1 MKIDII
7 SYTDEQYAALASEQ
21 ILEVQSAQLKKNKL
35 DAAFADALEKEKN
48 RLSARGLL
56 QSSYWELFV
65 ERLSKSHEQEVE
77 NLRAALLFYLRFT
90 TRPDENV
97 AGDAPYTVNYAMTIA
112 ERLAVV
118 RTYYDTKYADG
129 AERFAAFKADKIAP
143 NYLGEEYAPLY
154 DYYLSLAN

>member
-21 ILEVQSAQLKKNKL
+21 ILEVQAAQLKKNKL
-35 DAAFADALEKEKN
+35 DAAFAEALEKERT

-56 QSSYWELFV
+56 RSSYWELFV
-65 ERLSKSHEQEVE
+65 ERLTKSHEQEVE
-77 NLRAALLFYLRFT
+77 NLRQALLFYLRFT
-90 TRPDENV
+90 TRPDESV
-97 AGDAPYTVNYAMTIA
+97 AGDAPYTVNYAMTIE

-118 RTYYDTKYADG
+118 RAYYESTYTDAT
-129 AERFAAFKADKIAP
+129 ERFEAFKADKVAP

-154 DYYLSLAN
+154 DYYLALAQ